1 MKNSIMWK
9 YIDEEPNSINRLL
22 ASQDI
27 HQIVQIIR
35 HYDEVIFVAHGSSF
49 NAAITIHNFFSKM
62 TGIHTEVFTPS
73 QFISNKL
80 EISKERRELIIAI
93 SQTGTSRGVI
103 EAIEYAH
110 RNGNYVLGMT
120 DNADTLIERRSD
132 STAYI
137 YCGNEESNAK
147 TKGYTNTLVLLL
159 LLAIH
164 TGIVRKHISEQI
176 AEDVIKEIESSLS
189 MIPTVKNH
197 VLQRLNEARFGKD
210 EKTMYIIGNGMNYGT
225 AMEGQL
231 KIMETMCIPTAFN
244 NTGEFSHGMHRSV
257 NKNVDSIVI
266 DVGEIEHNDTL
277 TTWKFL
283 SRNGSKSILITT
295 NPEIQGNLVIHIPY
309 FKLTQSVIL
318 TTLIIQVVSTFIPEL
333 NGLDPNRESHNEFPK
348 EIETRIL

>member
-137 YCGNEESNAK
+137 Y
-147 TKGYTNTLVLLL
+147 
-159 LLAIH
+159 
-164 TGIVRKHISEQI
+164 
-176 AEDVIKEIESSLS
+176 
-189 MIPTVKNH
+189 
-197 VLQRLNEARFGKD
+197 
-210 EKTMYIIGNGMNYGT
+210 
-225 AMEGQL
+225 
-231 KIMETMCIPTAFN
+231 
-244 NTGEFSHGMHRSV
+244 
-257 NKNVDSIVI
+257 
-266 DVGEIEHNDTL
+266 
-277 TTWKFL
+277 WK
-283 SRNGSKSILITT
+283 
-295 NPEIQGNLVIHIPY
+295 
-309 FKLTQSVIL
+309 
-318 TTLIIQVVSTFIPEL
+318 
-333 NGLDPNRESHNEFPK
+333 
-348 EIETRIL
+348 